1 MSFKD
6 HLTFEAYMV
15 GEPREMNTDPKGQ
28 HDIVIIGGGIVGV
41 ATAALLAEAGRDV
54 LIIDRTGICE
64 ETSAGNAA
72 ALAFSDIL
80 PMASKGVM
88 RKVPGWLLDPLGP
101 FTIRPSY
108 FPKMVPWLY
117 RFWRASSASALEN
130 TTVAQG
136 NIMRLAGS
144 EMLGLIDRAG
154 LRHMLR
160 ENGNLELYESEA
172 ELAASQS
179 GWDVKAKAGIAYE
192 HVRGSRLAELQPGL
206 DKRFVA
212 GTFVPGWKNVSDPKL
227 FGKAVWEY
235 AQSKGARFLKAK
247 VLDARQSNGGACVR
261 LEDGAEI
268 NAKHLVLMAGAWS
281 GKLAAGFG
289 HHVPLDTERGY
300 NTTLPVGSFD
310 VKRQL
315 TFPGHG
321 FVITPMETG
330 VRVGGAVEFGG
341 LELAPNYARSAAM
354 LTKAAQFLPG
364 LKTEGGRQWMG
375 YRPSMP
381 DSLPVIGRASTG
393 GNIYYGFGHGHLGLT
408 QSAATGRLI
417 RDLIMGDAPAID
429 IEPFKPQRF
438 RN

>member
-1 MSFKD
+1 MAE
-6 HLTFEAYMV
+6 TV
-15 GEPREMNTDPKGQ
+15 GSRAFMKSDPKAS

-41 ATAALLAEAGRDV
+41 ATAALLAEAGRGV
-54 LIIDRTGICE
+54 LVIDRSGICE
-64 ETSAGNAA
+64 ETSSGNAA

-88 RKVPGWLLDPLGP
+88 GKVPGWLMDPLGP
-101 FTIRPSY
+101 FTIRASY
-108 FPKMVPWLY
+108 FPKMIPWLY
-117 RFWRASSASALEN
+117 RFWRASSSQALEK

-136 NIMRLAGS
+136 NMMQLAQS

-154 LRHMLR
+154 LRDRLR
-160 ENGNLELYESEA
+160 EDGNLELYESEA
-172 ELAASQS
+172 ELKASQP
-179 GWDVKAKAGIAYE
+179 GWDAKAKAGIAYE
-192 HVRGSRLAELQPGL
+192 HVRGERLKALQPGL
-206 DKRFVA
+206 NPRFVA

-227 FGKAVWEY
+227 FGQAIWAY
-235 AQSKGARFLKAK
+235 AESKGARFIKAS
-247 VLDARQSNGGACVR
+247 VTTAQAANGGAVVR
-261 LEDGAEI
+261 LDNGTEI
-268 NAKHLVLMAGAWS
+268 TASHLVLMAGAWS
-281 GKLAAGFG
+281 KKLAKGFG
-289 HHVPLDTERGY
+289 DVVPLDTERGY

-310 VKRQL
+310 AKRQL

-321 FVITPMETG
+321 FVVTPMATG
-330 VRVGGAVEFGG
+330 LRVGGAVEFGG

-354 LTKAAQFLPG
+354 LKKASQFLPG

-381 DSLPVIGRASTG
+381 DSMPVIGRASSG

-408 QSAATGRLI
+408 QSAATARII
-417 RDLIMGDAPAID
+417 RDLITGNTPALD